1 MLVRERITLE
11 NAKIIGLR
19 VIVMSLLLIIG
30 AIASKTNVITKDGT
44 KQLSSLELQL
54 INPLLVFMSYQTA
67 EQGSAHL
74 KRLLMTFILS
84 VASFCI
90 TIPLASLL
98 KRKGREYYSLER
110 FSCIYSNC
118 GFIGIPLISAL
129 YGAEGVLCLSAYIT
143 VFNLLVF
150 THGYMLIK
158 EESDL
163 SALKKA
169 VRSPTVIA
177 AAAGL
182 ICYIIGLH
190 IPFLNGA
197 VGESLEML
205 VNMNAPIAMLIAGST
220 AARSDLLGALKDTR
234 ILTTAA
240 CKLLIIPAAVIALM
254 WLLPSSVPQMPK
266 VIVIIAAACPA
277 ATTGTM
283 FALLFNK
290 NAERC
295 SEIFAVTTVLSM
307 LTLPIVS
314 AAASIV

>member
-1 MLVRERITLE
+1 ME

-19 VIVMSLLLIIG
+19 VIIMSLLLIIG

-84 VASFCI
+84 AASFCI

-182 ICYIIGLH
+182 ICYIAGLH

-314 AAASIV
+314 AAASLV